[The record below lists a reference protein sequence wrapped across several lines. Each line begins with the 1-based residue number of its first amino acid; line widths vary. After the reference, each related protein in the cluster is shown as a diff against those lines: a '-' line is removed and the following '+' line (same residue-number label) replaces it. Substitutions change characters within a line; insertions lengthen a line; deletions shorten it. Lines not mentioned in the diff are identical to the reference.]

1 MTQPSDAP
9 LKLIA
14 LDAEDLA
21 VLSAHLQDTTLKVRD
36 LVYLPGERRFAFVGD
51 RLNRLCDPTS
61 RRRAAAHFDRVT
73 AVRARG
79 VDRTTP
85 DAELELL
92 VVAFTPKEEPSG
104 VIELHFAG
112 GACLQLEVECV
123 EAQAADLGPA
133 TPAALP
139 SIKD

>member
-21 VLSAHLQDTTLKVRD
+21 VLSAHLQDTALKVRD
-36 LVYLPGERRFAFVGD
+36 LVYLPREKRFAFVGD
-51 RLNRLCDPTS
+51 RLDRLGAEPA

-79 VDRTTP
+79 VDRSAP
-85 DAELELL
+85 DAELTLL
-92 VVAFTPKEEPSG
+92 VIAFLPADGPSG
-104 VIELHFAG
+104 AIELHFEG
-112 GACLQLEVECV
+112 GACLRLEVECV

-133 TPAALP
+133 RAPAP
-139 SIKD
+139 TVGD